1 MATLPEYRRFTRV
14 NLPVWVIVGAAVLW
28 SVVAKL
34 QGKFVLSWAQLGL
47 LIALA
52 LVSAAARTW
61 VGLKDPRVMYRLTLP
76 LVLFDLLLITL
87 ATRFTGGF
95 ESQIWLLYFALLTSE
110 AAVMPTRLLLLALG
124 LAAIGYGW
132 ASAPLAPDQW
142 NDFGFR
148 IAAVSLVSWLIHQV
162 YRSHAEYRM
171 ELAELREQY
180 DLAQE
185 RERIAREFH
194 DGLGHHLVSAIRGLE
209 SIQRRLKAY
218 CDATDIGTGTAPDA
232 TGTDTVPAPLTCALQ
247 EQIDILR
254 TALDDTRQTIQQ
266 LRAPETTDMRVFIRQ
281 TAERVAQRLG
291 AQLHCDCPDLMPP
304 LTPLQTLMLTRVM
317 QEALSNVMKHAG
329 RPQNLWVACDWRDG
343 WLEMRVADD
352 GDGFD
357 PATAL
362 EGMGLNNMRERIRA
376 LGGELTITSAP
387 EQGTTV
393 LARVPIQQNDGTGT
407 HPSGGR

>member
-28 SVVAKL
+28 GVVSKL
-34 QGKFVLSWAQLGL
+34 QGKFVLSWGQMGL

-52 LVSAAARTW
+52 LVSATARTW

-76 LVLFDLLLITL
+76 LVMFDLLLITL
-87 ATRFTGGF
+87 VTRLTGGL
-95 ESQIWLLYFALLTSE
+95 ESQLWLLYFALLTSE
-110 AAVMPTRLLLLALG
+110 AAVMPTRLLLVALG
-124 LAAIGYGW
+124 LTAVGYGW

-209 SIQRRLKAY
+209 SIRRRLKAHA
-218 CDATDIGTGTAPDA
+218 DTAAD
-232 TGTDTVPAPLTCALQ
+232 CALQ

-304 LTPLQTLMLTRVM
+304 LTPLQTLMLTRVV
-317 QEALSNVMKHAG
+317 QEALSNAMKHAG

-362 EGMGLNNMRERIRA
+362 EGMGLNNMRERIRT
-376 LGGELTITSAP
+376 LGGELTIQSAP
-387 EQGTTV
+387 GQGTTV
-393 LARVPIQQNDGTGT
+393 IARVPVQQRTESIVRAYST
-407 HPSGGR
+407 TE

>member
-28 SVVAKL
+28 GVVSKL
-34 QGKFVLSWAQLGL
+34 QGKFVLSWGQIGL

-52 LVSAAARTW
+52 LVSATARTW

-76 LVLFDLLLITL
+76 LVMFDLLLITL
-87 ATRFTGGF
+87 VTRLTGGF
-95 ESQIWLLYFALLTSE
+95 ESQLWLLYFALLTSE
-110 AAVMPTRLLLLALG
+110 AAVMPTRLLLVALG
-124 LAAIGYGW
+124 LTAVGYGW

-209 SIQRRLKAY
+209 SIRRRLKAHA
-218 CDATDIGTGTAPDA
+218 DTAAD
-232 TGTDTVPAPLTCALQ
+232 CALQ

-304 LTPLQTLMLTRVM
+304 LTPLQTLMLTRVV
-317 QEALSNVMKHAG
+317 QEALSNAMKHAG

-376 LGGELTITSAP
+376 LGGELTIQSAP
-387 EQGTTV
+387 GQGTTV
-393 LARVPIQQNDGTGT
+393 IARVPVQQRTESIVRAYST
-407 HPSGGR
+407 TE

>member
-14 NLPVWVIVGAAVLW
+14 NLPVWVIVSAAVLW
-28 SVVAKL
+28 GVVSKL
-34 QGKFVLSWAQLGL
+34 QGKFVLSWGQMGL

-52 LVSAAARTW
+52 LVSATARTW

-110 AAVMPTRLLLLALG
+110 AAVMPTRLLLVALG
-124 LAAIGYGW
+124 LTAVGYGW

-209 SIQRRLKAY
+209 SLRRRLKPHA
-218 CDATDIGTGTAPDA
+218 DTAAD
-232 TGTDTVPAPLTCALQ
+232 CALQ

-291 AQLHCDCPDLMPP
+291 AQLHCDCPDPMPT

-329 RPQNLWVACDWRDG
+329 RPQNLWVACAWRDG

-362 EGMGLNNMRERIRA
+362 EGMGLSNMRERIRT
-376 LGGELTITSAP
+376 LGGELTIQSAVG
-387 EQGTTV
+387 QGTTV
-393 LARVPIQQNDGTGT
+393 LARVPVQPHNSD
-407 HPSGGR
+407 

>member
-14 NLPVWVIVGAAVLW
+14 NLPVWVIVSAAVLW
-28 SVVAKL
+28 GVVSKL
-34 QGKFVLSWAQLGL
+34 QGKFVLSWGQMGL

-52 LVSAAARTW
+52 LVSATARTW

-76 LVLFDLLLITL
+76 LVLFDLVLITL

-124 LAAIGYGW
+124 LAAVGYGW

-148 IAAVSLVSWLIHQV
+148 IAAVSLVSWLIHQI

-209 SIQRRLKAY
+209 SIRRRLKAHA
-218 CDATDIGTGTAPDA
+218 DTAAD
-232 TGTDTVPAPLTCALQ
+232 CALQ

-254 TALDDTRQTIQQ
+254 AALDDTRQTIQQ

-291 AQLHCDCPDLMPP
+291 AQLHCDCPDPMPT

-376 LGGELTITSAP
+376 LGGELTITSALG
-387 EQGTTV
+387 QGTTV

>member
-28 SVVAKL
+28 GVVAKL

-76 LVLFDLLLITL
+76 LAMFDLLLITL

-209 SIQRRLKAY
+209 SIRRRLKAHA
-218 CDATDIGTGTAPDA
+218 DTAAD
-232 TGTDTVPAPLTCALQ
+232 CALQ

-254 TALDDTRQTIQQ
+254 AALDDTRQTIQQ

-291 AQLHCDCPDLMPP
+291 AQLHCDCPGPMPP
-304 LTPLQTLMLTRVM
+304 LTPLQTLMLTRVV
-317 QEALSNVMKHAG
+317 QEALSNAMKHAG

-357 PATAL
+357 PTTAL

-376 LGGELTITSAP
+376 LGGELTITSALG
-387 EQGTTV
+387 QGTTV
-393 LARVPIQQNDGTGT
+393 LARVPIQRNDGTGT

>member
-14 NLPVWVIVGAAVLW
+14 NLPVWVIVSAAVLW
-28 SVVAKL
+28 GVVSKL
-34 QGKFVLSWAQLGL
+34 QGKFVLSWGQMGL

-52 LVSAAARTW
+52 LVSATARTW

-76 LVLFDLLLITL
+76 LVLFDLVLITL

-95 ESQIWLLYFALLTSE
+95 DSQIWLLYFALLTSE
-110 AAVMPTRLLLLALG
+110 AAVMPTRLLLVALG
-124 LAAIGYGW
+124 LTAVGYGW

-209 SIQRRLKAY
+209 SIRRRLRAHA
-218 CDATDIGTGTAPDA
+218 DTAAD
-232 TGTDTVPAPLTCALQ
+232 CALQ

-317 QEALSNVMKHAG
+317 QEALSNAMKHAG

-393 LARVPIQQNDGTGT
+393 LARVPIQRNDGTGT

>member
-28 SVVAKL
+28 GVVSKL
-34 QGKFVLSWAQLGL
+34 QGKFVLSWGQLGL

-95 ESQIWLLYFALLTSE
+95 DSQIWLLYFALLTSE
-110 AAVMPTRLLLLALG
+110 AAVMPTRLLLVALG
-124 LAAIGYGW
+124 LTAVGYGW

-209 SIQRRLKAY
+209 SIRRRLKAHA
-218 CDATDIGTGTAPDA
+218 DTATD
-232 TGTDTVPAPLTCALQ
+232 CALQ

-254 TALDDTRQTIQQ
+254 AALDDTRQTIQQ

-291 AQLHCDCPDLMPP
+291 AQLHCDCPDPMPT
-304 LTPLQTLMLTRVM
+304 LTPLQTLMLTRVV

-376 LGGELTITSAP
+376 LGGELTIQSARG
-387 EQGTTV
+387 QGTTV
-393 LARVPIQQNDGTGT
+393 LARVPVQPHNGD
-407 HPSGGR
+407 

>member
-28 SVVAKL
+28 GVVSKL
-34 QGKFVLSWAQLGL
+34 QGKFVLSWGQMGL

-52 LVSAAARTW
+52 LVSATARTW

-95 ESQIWLLYFALLTSE
+95 DSQIWLLYFALLTSE
-110 AAVMPTRLLLLALG
+110 AAVMPTRLLLVALG
-124 LAAIGYGW
+124 LTAVGYGW

-209 SIQRRLKAY
+209 SIRRRLKAHA
-218 CDATDIGTGTAPDA
+218 DTAAD
-232 TGTDTVPAPLTCALQ
+232 CALQ

-254 TALDDTRQTIQQ
+254 AALDDTRQTIQQ

-291 AQLHCDCPDLMPP
+291 AQLHCDCPDPMPT

-376 LGGELTITSAP
+376 LGGELTIQSARG
-387 EQGTTV
+387 QGTTV
-393 LARVPIQQNDGTGT
+393 LARVPVQPHNGD
-407 HPSGGR
+407 

>member
-28 SVVAKL
+28 GVVSKL
-34 QGKFVLSWAQLGL
+34 QGKFVLSWGQMGL

-61 VGLKDPRVMYRLTLP
+61 IGLKDPRVMYRLTLP

-95 ESQIWLLYFALLTSE
+95 DSQIWLLYFALLTSE
-110 AAVMPTRLLLLALG
+110 AAVMPTRLLLVALG
-124 LAAIGYGW
+124 LTAVGYGW

-209 SIQRRLKAY
+209 SLRRRLKPHA
-218 CDATDIGTGTAPDA
+218 DTAAD
-232 TGTDTVPAPLTCALQ
+232 CALQ

-254 TALDDTRQTIQQ
+254 AALDDTRQTIQQ

-281 TAERVAQRLG
+281 AAERVAQRLG
-291 AQLHCDCPDLMPP
+291 AQLHCDCPDPMPT
-304 LTPLQTLMLTRVM
+304 LTPLQTLMLTRVV

-376 LGGELTITSAP
+376 LGGELTIQSAP
-387 EQGTTV
+387 GQGTTV
-393 LARVPIQQNDGTGT
+393 IARVPVQQRTESIVRAYST
-407 HPSGGR
+407 TE

>member
-1 MATLPEYRRFTRV
+1 MAILPEYRRFTRV

-76 LVLFDLLLITL
+76 LVLFDLVLITL

-124 LAAIGYGW
+124 LTAVGYGW

-148 IAAVSLVSWLIHQV
+148 IAAVSLVSWLIHQI

-209 SIQRRLKAY
+209 SIRRRLKAHA
-218 CDATDIGTGTAPDA
+218 DTAAD
-232 TGTDTVPAPLTCALQ
+232 CALQ

-254 TALDDTRQTIQQ
+254 AALDDTRQTIQQ

-291 AQLHCDCPDLMPP
+291 AQLHCDCPDPMPT
-304 LTPLQTLMLTRVM
+304 LTPLQTLMLMRVM

-376 LGGELTITSAP
+376 LGGELTITSALG
-387 EQGTTV
+387 QGTTV
-393 LARVPIQQNDGTGT
+393 LARVPIQRNDGTGT

>member
-28 SVVAKL
+28 GVVSKL
-34 QGKFVLSWAQLGL
+34 QGKFVLSWGQMGL

-52 LVSAAARTW
+52 LVSATARTW

-76 LVLFDLLLITL
+76 LVMFDLLLITL
-87 ATRFTGGF
+87 VTRLTGGF
-95 ESQIWLLYFALLTSE
+95 ESQLWLLYFALLTSE

-124 LAAIGYGW
+124 LAAVGYGW

-209 SIQRRLKAY
+209 SIRRRLKAHA
-218 CDATDIGTGTAPDA
+218 DTAAD
-232 TGTDTVPAPLTCALQ
+232 CALQ

-291 AQLHCDCPDLMPP
+291 AQLHCDCPDPMPT
-304 LTPLQTLMLTRVM
+304 LTPLQTLMLTRVV

-343 WLEMRVADD
+343 WLEVRIADD

-357 PATAL
+357 PAAAL
-362 EGMGLNNMRERIRA
+362 EGMGLNNMRDRIRT
-376 LGGELTITSAP
+376 LGGELTIQSAVG
-387 EQGTTV
+387 QGTTV
-393 LARVPIQQNDGTGT
+393 LARVPVQQRTESIVRAYST
-407 HPSGGR
+407 TE

>member
-28 SVVAKL
+28 GVVSKL
-34 QGKFVLSWAQLGL
+34 QGKFVLSWGQMGL

-76 LVLFDLLLITL
+76 LVLFDLVLITL

-124 LAAIGYGW
+124 LAAVGYGW

-209 SIQRRLKAY
+209 SIRRRLKAHA
-218 CDATDIGTGTAPDA
+218 DTAAD
-232 TGTDTVPAPLTCALQ
+232 CALQ

-254 TALDDTRQTIQQ
+254 AALDDTRQTIQQ

-304 LTPLQTLMLTRVM
+304 LTPLQTLMLTRVV

-362 EGMGLNNMRERIRA
+362 EGMGLNNMRERIRT
-376 LGGELTITSAP
+376 LGGELTIQSALG
-387 EQGTTV
+387 QGTTV

>member
-28 SVVAKL
+28 GVVSKL
-34 QGKFVLSWAQLGL
+34 QGKFVLSWGQMGL

-52 LVSAAARTW
+52 LVSATARTW

-95 ESQIWLLYFALLTSE
+95 DSQIWLLYFALLTSE
-110 AAVMPTRLLLLALG
+110 AAVMPTRLLLVALG
-124 LAAIGYGW
+124 LTAVGYGW

-209 SIQRRLKAY
+209 SIRRRLKAHA
-218 CDATDIGTGTAPDA
+218 DTAAD
-232 TGTDTVPAPLTCALQ
+232 CALQ

-254 TALDDTRQTIQQ
+254 AALDDTRQTIQQ

-304 LTPLQTLMLTRVM
+304 LTPLQTLMLTRVV
-317 QEALSNVMKHAG
+317 QEALSNAMKHAG

-362 EGMGLNNMRERIRA
+362 EGMGLNNMRERIRT
-376 LGGELTITSAP
+376 LGGELTIQSAP
-387 EQGTTV
+387 GQGTTV
-393 LARVPIQQNDGTGT
+393 IARVPVQQRTESIVRAYST
-407 HPSGGR
+407 TE

>member
-28 SVVAKL
+28 GVVSKL
-34 QGKFVLSWAQLGL
+34 QGKFVLSWGQMGL

-52 LVSAAARTW
+52 LVSATARTW

-95 ESQIWLLYFALLTSE
+95 DSQIWLLYFALLTSE
-110 AAVMPTRLLLLALG
+110 AAVMPTGLLLVALG
-124 LAAIGYGW
+124 LTAVGYGW

-209 SIQRRLKAY
+209 SIQRRLKAHA
-218 CDATDIGTGTAPDA
+218 DTAAD
-232 TGTDTVPAPLTCALQ
+232 CALQ

-291 AQLHCDCPDLMPP
+291 AQLHCDCPDPMPT

-376 LGGELTITSAP
+376 LGGELTITSALG
-387 EQGTTV
+387 QGTTV
-393 LARVPIQQNDGTGT
+393 LARVPIQRNDGTGT
-407 HPSGGR
+407 HPSGGG

>member
-28 SVVAKL
+28 GVVSKL
-34 QGKFVLSWAQLGL
+34 QGKFVLSWGQMGL

-52 LVSAAARTW
+52 LVSATARTW

-95 ESQIWLLYFALLTSE
+95 DSQIWLLYFALLTSE
-110 AAVMPTRLLLLALG
+110 AAVMPTGLLLVALG
-124 LAAIGYGW
+124 LTAVGYGW

-209 SIQRRLKAY
+209 SIRRRLKAHA
-218 CDATDIGTGTAPDA
+218 DTAAD
-232 TGTDTVPAPLTCALQ
+232 CALQ

-254 TALDDTRQTIQQ
+254 AALDDTRQTIQQ

-291 AQLHCDCPDLMPP
+291 AQLHCDCPGPMPT

-376 LGGELTITSAP
+376 LGGELTIQSARG
-387 EQGTTV
+387 QGTTV
-393 LARVPIQQNDGTGT
+393 LARVPVQPHNGD
-407 HPSGGR
+407 

>member
-28 SVVAKL
+28 GVVSKL
-34 QGKFVLSWAQLGL
+34 QGKFVLSWGQIGL

-52 LVSAAARTW
+52 LVSATARTW

-76 LVLFDLLLITL
+76 LVMFDLLLITL
-87 ATRFTGGF
+87 VTRLTGGF
-95 ESQIWLLYFALLTSE
+95 ESQLWLLYFALLTSE
-110 AAVMPTRLLLLALG
+110 AAVMPTRLLLVALG
-124 LAAIGYGW
+124 LTAVGYGW

-162 YRSHAEYRM
+162 YRSHVEYRM

-209 SIQRRLKAY
+209 SLRRRLKPHA
-218 CDATDIGTGTAPDA
+218 DTAAD
-232 TGTDTVPAPLTCALQ
+232 CALQ

-266 LRAPETTDMRVFIRQ
+266 LRAPETTDTRVFIRQ

-291 AQLHCDCPDLMPP
+291 AQLHCDCPDPMPT

-317 QEALSNVMKHAG
+317 QEALSNAMKHAG

-376 LGGELTITSAP
+376 LGGELTIQSAP
-387 EQGTTV
+387 GQGTTV
-393 LARVPIQQNDGTGT
+393 IARVPVQQRTESIVRAYST
-407 HPSGGR
+407 TE

>member
-28 SVVAKL
+28 GVVGKL
-34 QGKFVLSWAQLGL
+34 QGRFVLSWEQLGL

-95 ESQIWLLYFALLTSE
+95 DSQIWLLYFALLTSE

-124 LAAIGYGW
+124 LAAVSYGW

-209 SIQRRLKAY
+209 SIQRRLKAHA
-218 CDATDIGTGTAPDA
+218 DTAAD
-232 TGTDTVPAPLTCALQ
+232 CALQ

-254 TALDDTRQTIQQ
+254 AALDDTRQTIQQ

-291 AQLHCDCPDLMPP
+291 AQLHCDCPDPMPP
-304 LTPLQTLMLTRVM
+304 LTPLQTLMLMRVM
-317 QEALSNVMKHAG
+317 QEALSNVLKHAG

-376 LGGELTITSAP
+376 LGGELTIMSAP
-387 EQGTTV
+387 GQGTTV

>member
-28 SVVAKL
+28 GVVSKL
-34 QGKFVLSWAQLGL
+34 QGKFVLSWGQMGL

-95 ESQIWLLYFALLTSE
+95 DSQIWLLYFALLTSE
-110 AAVMPTRLLLLALG
+110 AAVMPTRLLLVALG
-124 LAAIGYGW
+124 LTAVGYGW

-209 SIQRRLKAY
+209 SLRRRLKPHA
-218 CDATDIGTGTAPDA
+218 DTAAD
-232 TGTDTVPAPLTCALQ
+232 CALQ

-254 TALDDTRQTIQQ
+254 VALDDTRQTIQQ

-291 AQLHCDCPDLMPP
+291 AQLHCDCPDPMPT

-362 EGMGLNNMRERIRA
+362 EGMGLNNMRERIRT
-376 LGGELTITSAP
+376 LGGELTIQSAVG
-387 EQGTTV
+387 QGTTV
-393 LARVPIQQNDGTGT
+393 LARVPVQPHNSD
-407 HPSGGR
+407 

>member
-28 SVVAKL
+28 GVVSKL
-34 QGKFVLSWAQLGL
+34 QGKFVLSWGQMGL

-52 LVSAAARTW
+52 LVSATARTW

-95 ESQIWLLYFALLTSE
+95 DSQIWLLYFALLTSE
-110 AAVMPTRLLLLALG
+110 AAVMPTRLLLVALG
-124 LAAIGYGW
+124 LTAVGYGW

-209 SIQRRLKAY
+209 SIQRRLKAHA
-218 CDATDIGTGTAPDA
+218 DTAAD
-232 TGTDTVPAPLTCALQ
+232 CALQ

-291 AQLHCDCPDLMPP
+291 AQLHCDCPDSMPT

-362 EGMGLNNMRERIRA
+362 EGMGLNNMRERIRT
-376 LGGELTITSAP
+376 LGGELTIQSARG
-387 EQGTTV
+387 QGTTV

>member
-28 SVVAKL
+28 GVVSKL
-34 QGKFVLSWAQLGL
+34 QGKFVLSWGQMGL

-52 LVSAAARTW
+52 LVSATARTW

-76 LVLFDLLLITL
+76 LVLFDLVLITL

-95 ESQIWLLYFALLTSE
+95 DSQIWLLYFALLTSE
-110 AAVMPTRLLLLALG
+110 AAVMPTRLLLVALG
-124 LAAIGYGW
+124 LTAVGYGW

-209 SIQRRLKAY
+209 SIRRRLKAHA
-218 CDATDIGTGTAPDA
+218 DTAAD
-232 TGTDTVPAPLTCALQ
+232 CALQ

-254 TALDDTRQTIQQ
+254 AALDDTRQTIQQ

-304 LTPLQTLMLTRVM
+304 LTPLQTLMLTRVV
-317 QEALSNVMKHAG
+317 QEALSNAMKHAG

-376 LGGELTITSAP
+376 LGGELTIQSAVG
-387 EQGTTV
+387 QGTTV
-393 LARVPIQQNDGTGT
+393 LARVPVQQRTESIVRAYST
-407 HPSGGR
+407 TE

>member
-28 SVVAKL
+28 GVVSKL
-34 QGKFVLSWAQLGL
+34 QGKFVLSWGQMGL

-52 LVSAAARTW
+52 LVSATARTW

-76 LVLFDLLLITL
+76 LVLFDLVLITL

-95 ESQIWLLYFALLTSE
+95 DSQIWLLYFALLTSE
-110 AAVMPTRLLLLALG
+110 AAVMPTRLLLVALG
-124 LAAIGYGW
+124 LTAVGYGW

-209 SIQRRLKAY
+209 LIRRRLKAHA
-218 CDATDIGTGTAPDA
+218 DTAAD
-232 TGTDTVPAPLTCALQ
+232 CALQ

-254 TALDDTRQTIQQ
+254 AALDDTRQTIQQ

-291 AQLHCDCPDLMPP
+291 AQLHCDCPGPMPT

-376 LGGELTITSAP
+376 LGGELTITSVP

-393 LARVPIQQNDGTGT
+393 LARVPIQQSDGTDT

>member
-1 MATLPEYRRFTRV
+1 M

-28 SVVAKL
+28 GVVAKL

-76 LVLFDLLLITL
+76 LAMFDLVLITL

-209 SIQRRLKAY
+209 SIRRRLKAHA
-218 CDATDIGTGTAPDA
+218 DTAAD
-232 TGTDTVPAPLTCALQ
+232 CALQ

-254 TALDDTRQTIQQ
+254 AALDDTRQTIQQ

-291 AQLHCDCPDLMPP
+291 AQLHCDCPDPMPT

-343 WLEMRVADD
+343 WLEIRVADD

-362 EGMGLNNMRERIRA
+362 EGMGLSNMRERIRA

-393 LARVPIQQNDGTGT
+393 LARAPIQQSDGTDT

>member
-28 SVVAKL
+28 GVVAKL

-76 LVLFDLLLITL
+76 LVLFDLVLITL

-124 LAAIGYGW
+124 LAAVGYGW

-209 SIQRRLKAY
+209 SIRRRLKAHA
-218 CDATDIGTGTAPDA
+218 DTAAD
-232 TGTDTVPAPLTCALQ
+232 CALQ

-304 LTPLQTLMLTRVM
+304 LTPLQTLMLTRVV

-357 PATAL
+357 PAAVL
-362 EGMGLNNMRERIRA
+362 EGMGLSNMRERIRT
-376 LGGELTITSAP
+376 LGGELTIQSARG
-387 EQGTTV
+387 QGTTV

>member
-28 SVVAKL
+28 GVVAKL

-52 LVSAAARTW
+52 LVSATARTW

-95 ESQIWLLYFALLTSE
+95 DSQIWLLYFALLTSE

-148 IAAVSLVSWLIHQV
+148 IAAISLVSWLIHQV

-209 SIQRRLKAY
+209 SLRRRLKAHA
-218 CDATDIGTGTAPDA
+218 DTAAD
-232 TGTDTVPAPLTCALQ
+232 CALQ

-254 TALDDTRQTIQQ
+254 VALDDTRQTIQQ

-291 AQLHCDCPDLMPP
+291 AQLHCDCPDPMPT

-362 EGMGLNNMRERIRA
+362 EGMGLNNMRERIRT
-376 LGGELTITSAP
+376 LGGELTIQSARG
-387 EQGTTV
+387 QGTTV
-393 LARVPIQQNDGTGT
+393 LARVPVQPHNGD
-407 HPSGGR
+407 

>member
-28 SVVAKL
+28 GVVSKL
-34 QGKFVLSWAQLGL
+34 QGKFVLSWGQIGL

-52 LVSAAARTW
+52 LVSATARTW

-76 LVLFDLLLITL
+76 LVMFDLLLITL
-87 ATRFTGGF
+87 VTRLTGGF
-95 ESQIWLLYFALLTSE
+95 ESQLWLLYFALLTSE
-110 AAVMPTRLLLLALG
+110 AAVMPTRLLLVALG
-124 LAAIGYGW
+124 LTAVGYGW

-209 SIQRRLKAY
+209 SIRRRLKAHA
-218 CDATDIGTGTAPDA
+218 DTAAD
-232 TGTDTVPAPLTCALQ
+232 CALQ

-254 TALDDTRQTIQQ
+254 AALDDTRQTIQQ

-317 QEALSNVMKHAG
+317 QEALSNAMKHAG

-376 LGGELTITSAP
+376 LGGELTIQSAP
-387 EQGTTV
+387 GQGTTV
-393 LARVPIQQNDGTGT
+393 LARVPVQQRTESIVRAYST
-407 HPSGGR
+407 TE

>member
-1 MATLPEYRRFTRV
+1 MEDGMAILPEYRRFTRV
-14 NLPVWVIVGAAVLW
+14 NLPVWLIVGAAVLW
-28 SVVAKL
+28 GVISKL

-52 LVSAAARTW
+52 LLSATARTW

-76 LVLFDLLLITL
+76 LVLFDLVLITL

-124 LAAIGYGW
+124 LAAVGYGW

-194 DGLGHHLVSAIRGLE
+194 DGLGHHLVSVIRGLE
-209 SIQRRLKAY
+209 SLQRRLK
-218 CDATDIGTGTAPDA
+218 CLPD
-232 TGTDTVPAPLTCALQ
+232 TTSDSILQ

-254 TALDDTRQTIQQ
+254 TALDETRQTIQQ
-266 LRAPETTDMRVFIRQ
+266 LRSPETADMRIFIHQ

-291 AQLHCDCPDLMPP
+291 AQLHCACPDPMPE
-304 LTPLQTLMLTRVM
+304 LTPLQTLMLTRVI
-317 QEALSNVMKHAG
+317 QEALSNAMKHAG
-329 RPQNLWVACDWRDG
+329 HPQNLWVECCWRDG
-343 WLEMRVADD
+343 WLEVRVADD

-357 PATAL
+357 PAVVL
-362 EGMGLNNMRERIRA
+362 EGMGLNNMRDRIHA
-376 LGGELTITSAP
+376 LGGELTIQSAP
-387 EQGTTV
+387 GQGTTV
-393 LARVPIQQNDGTGT
+393 LARVPIRGERWNESE
-407 HPSGGR
+407 PS

>member
-28 SVVAKL
+28 GVVSKL

-52 LVSAAARTW
+52 LVSATARTW

-76 LVLFDLLLITL
+76 LVLFDLVLITL

-95 ESQIWLLYFALLTSE
+95 DSQIWLLYFALLTSE
-110 AAVMPTRLLLLALG
+110 AAVMPTRLLLVALG
-124 LAAIGYGW
+124 LTAVGYGW
-132 ASAPLAPDQW
+132 ASAPLAPYQW

-209 SIQRRLKAY
+209 SIRRRLKAHA
-218 CDATDIGTGTAPDA
+218 DTAAD
-232 TGTDTVPAPLTCALQ
+232 CALQ

-254 TALDDTRQTIQQ
+254 AALDDTRQTFQQ

-291 AQLHCDCPDLMPP
+291 AQLHCDCPDPMPT

-376 LGGELTITSAP
+376 LGGELTIQSARG
-387 EQGTTV
+387 QGTTV
-393 LARVPIQQNDGTGT
+393 LARVPVQPHNGD
-407 HPSGGR
+407 

>member
-14 NLPVWVIVGAAVLW
+14 NLPVWVIVSAAVLW
-28 SVVAKL
+28 GVVAKL

-76 LVLFDLLLITL
+76 LVMFDLLLITL
-87 ATRFTGGF
+87 VTRLTGGF
-95 ESQIWLLYFALLTSE
+95 ESQLWLLYFALLTSE
-110 AAVMPTRLLLLALG
+110 AAVMPTRLLLVALG
-124 LAAIGYGW
+124 LTAVGYGW
-132 ASAPLAPDQW
+132 ASAPLAPEQW

-148 IAAVSLVSWLIHQV
+148 IAAVSLVSWLIHQI

-209 SIQRRLKAY
+209 SIRRRLKAY
-218 CDATDIGTGTAPDA
+218 ADTAAD
-232 TGTDTVPAPLTCALQ
+232 CALQ

-304 LTPLQTLMLTRVM
+304 LTPLQTLMLTRVV
-317 QEALSNVMKHAG
+317 QEALSNAMKHAG

-343 WLEMRVADD
+343 WLEVRVADD

-357 PATAL
+357 PAAAL
-362 EGMGLNNMRERIRA
+362 EGMGLSNMRERIRA

-393 LARVPIQQNDGTGT
+393 LARAPIQQSDGTDT

>member
-28 SVVAKL
+28 GVVSKL
-34 QGKFVLSWAQLGL
+34 QGKFVLSWGQMGL

-52 LVSAAARTW
+52 LVSATARTW

-95 ESQIWLLYFALLTSE
+95 DSQIWLLYFALLTSE
-110 AAVMPTRLLLLALG
+110 AAVMPTRLLLVALG
-124 LAAIGYGW
+124 LTAVGYGW

-209 SIQRRLKAY
+209 SIRRRLKAHA
-218 CDATDIGTGTAPDA
+218 DTAAD
-232 TGTDTVPAPLTCALQ
+232 CALQ

-291 AQLHCDCPDLMPP
+291 AQLHCDCPDPMPT
-304 LTPLQTLMLTRVM
+304 LTPLQTLMLTRVV

-362 EGMGLNNMRERIRA
+362 EGMGLNNMRERIRT
-376 LGGELTITSAP
+376 LGGELTIQSARG
-387 EQGTTV
+387 QGTTV
-393 LARVPIQQNDGTGT
+393 LARVPIQRNDGTGT

>member
-28 SVVAKL
+28 GVVAKL

-76 LVLFDLLLITL
+76 LAMFDLLLITL

-209 SIQRRLKAY
+209 SIRRRLKAHA
-218 CDATDIGTGTAPDA
+218 DTAAD
-232 TGTDTVPAPLTCALQ
+232 CALQ

-254 TALDDTRQTIQQ
+254 AALDDTRQTIQQ

-291 AQLHCDCPDLMPP
+291 AQLHCDCPDPMPP

-376 LGGELTITSAP
+376 LGGELTITSALG
-387 EQGTTV
+387 QGTTV
-393 LARVPIQQNDGTGT
+393 LARVPIQRNDGTGT

>member
-1 MATLPEYRRFTRV
+1 
-14 NLPVWVIVGAAVLW
+14 
-28 SVVAKL
+28 
-34 QGKFVLSWAQLGL
+34 
-47 LIALA
+47 
-52 LVSAAARTW
+52 
-61 VGLKDPRVMYRLTLP
+61 MYRLTLP
-76 LVLFDLLLITL
+76 LVLFDLVLITL

-95 ESQIWLLYFALLTSE
+95 DSQIWLLYFALLTSE
-110 AAVMPTRLLLLALG
+110 AAVMPTGLLLVALG
-124 LAAIGYGW
+124 LTAVGYGW

-209 SIQRRLKAY
+209 SIRRRLKAHA
-218 CDATDIGTGTAPDA
+218 DTAAD
-232 TGTDTVPAPLTCALQ
+232 CALQ

-254 TALDDTRQTIQQ
+254 VALDDTRQTIQQ
-266 LRAPETTDMRVFIRQ
+266 LRAPETTDMRLFIRQ

-291 AQLHCDCPDLMPP
+291 AQLHCDCPDPMPT

-362 EGMGLNNMRERIRA
+362 EGMGLNNMRERIRT
-376 LGGELTITSAP
+376 LGGELTIQSARG
-387 EQGTTV
+387 QGTTV
-393 LARVPIQQNDGTGT
+393 LARVPIQRNDGTGT